1 MKRKEFFASVG
12 LFAAFVLWTLL
23 VCFVDIRKIGPQQTA
38 VGFGALN
45 RLAHSH
51 IGVNMLLYEITDW
64 LGLVPVA
71 IALGFAILG
80 LIQLI
85 MRKSLLKV
93 DFDILALGVF
103 YIVVISVY
111 LFFEAVVI
119 NYRPVLID
127 GYLEASY
134 PSSTTT
140 LVLCVMITAVM
151 QINARVKNRVF
162 KRIFCTLIILFIGFM
177 VVGRLLSGVHWLSD
191 IIGGALLSA
200 SLVTLYHSLARI
212 NA

>member
-23 VCFVDIRKIGPQQTA
+23 VCFVDVRKIGPQQTT

-45 RLAHSH
+45 QLAHSH

-162 KRIFCTLIILFIGFM
+162 KRTFCTLIILFIGFM